1 MKNVANFLVSGAN
14 RFYLVLTTKTVILM
28 GGEGED
34 GPDHHRKG
42 WNEMDH
48 SRWFDKQPSE
58 VYATNSGPMYNI
70 TINKD
75 DDPTDEHPSY
85 TLHSG

>member
-1 MKNVANFLVSGAN
+1 MMAFGFRIVWIFGAPSGQSTQTSPAFGGKNV
-14 RFYLVLTTKTVILM
+14 
-28 GGEGED
+28 
-34 GPDHHRKG
+34 PDHHRKG

-48 SRWFDKQPSE
+48 SRWFDKQSSE
-58 VYATNSGPMYNI
+58 IYATNSGPMYNI